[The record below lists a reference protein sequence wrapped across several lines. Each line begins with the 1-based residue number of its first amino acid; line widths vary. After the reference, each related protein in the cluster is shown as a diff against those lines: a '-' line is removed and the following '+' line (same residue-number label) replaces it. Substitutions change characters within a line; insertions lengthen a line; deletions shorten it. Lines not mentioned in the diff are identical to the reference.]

1 MLVHTSFAQR
11 QKEVAGDMN
20 GKKGR
25 FGIADV
31 IIVLMVIALIGGGLV
46 YYFGDYLFNQSEIVD
61 VTYEVRVTRVRSEL
75 TSHVNY
81 GDKVWDSVYGK
92 YVGNVEKVRTEQ
104 YTEQVMDKSTGEL
117 KNAVVG
123 GYYNMYITV
132 SAKAEYKDGVYF
144 LSDSEIRVGESVFL
158 RLADFCAEGYCT
170 QLQKGGES

>member
-1 MLVHTSFAQR
+1 
-11 QKEVAGDMN
+11 MN
-20 GKKGR
+20 AKKGR

-31 IIVLMVIALIGGGLV
+31 LIILCVLVLIGGGIF
-46 YYFGDYLFNQSEIVD
+46 YCFGDSLFGSAETVD
-61 VTYEVRVTRVRSEL
+61 ITYEVRVTKVRREL

-81 GDKVWDSVYGK
+81 GDKVWDNVYGE

-104 YTEQVMDKSTGEL
+104 YTEQLVDKSTGEL

-132 SAKAEYKDGVYF
+132 NAKAEYKDGVYYIA
-144 LSDSEIRVGESVFL
+144 DSTLRVGEGVYL

-170 QLQKGGES
+170 QLKRGGES